1 MCADGSLSPYR
12 PMDRTVSI
20 PARGLADVELV
31 CGSEATDWLYRAEE
45 MLDGRRLSEACEIF
59 HQAEAMGASPDRCGS
74 GRWMTAMLRGD
85 FEAAW
90 RESDAIRMRGTPD
103 PHRFWNGEDLRGARV
118 MVRCL
123 HGFGDAVQM
132 LRYAPWLREIA
143 SRVIFEVPQ
152 RMLSLAPLFRG
163 VDEVITWGEAA
174 PEMPPE
180 WDVQVEVTELPYLF
194 RTTLDDLP
202 ITTHYLALPDA
213 TVQQTAD
220 AMGSAAKPR
229 IGLVWAS
236 GEWNPERSIPLALF
250 EPMICESSVEFWS
263 LQGDVAA
270 AEAEPWIDAGMVRD
284 ATAICGDGL
293 VALAATIANLDLVI
307 TVDTLA
313 AHLAGALGKPAW
325 VMLQY
330 AADWRWM
337 TARDDTPWYPMV
349 RLFRQP
355 KPGDWSGTVAA
366 VQEALSKVPL
376 IAS

>member
-1 MCADGSLSPYR
+1 
-12 PMDRTVSI
+12 
-20 PARGLADVELV
+20 VELV

-59 HQAEAMGASPDRCGS
+59 HQAEAMGASPDRCSS
-74 GRWMTAMLRGD
+74 GRWMTAMLCGD

-90 RESDAIRMRGTPD
+90 QESDAIRMRGTPD

-118 MVRCL
+118 IVRCL

-132 LRYAPWLREIA
+132 FRYAPRLREVA

-174 PEMPPE
+174 PEEPPE

-194 RTTLDDLP
+194 RTKLNELP
-202 ITTHYLALPDA
+202 ITPRYLDLPGEI
-213 TVQQTAD
+213 VQQAAD
-220 AMGSAAKPR
+220 AMGPATKPR

-250 EPMICESSVEFWS
+250 EPMVLEASVEFWS
-263 LQGDVAA
+263 LQGDAA
-270 AEAEPWIDAGMVRD
+270 ALDARPWIDRGMVGD

-337 TARDDTPWYPMV
+337 IARDDTPWYPSV

-355 KPGDWSGTVAA
+355 KPGDWSGA
-366 VQEALSKVPL
+366 VGAVRDALHKFHW
-376 IAS
+376 A

>member
-1 MCADGSLSPYR
+1 M
-12 PMDRTVSI
+12 
-20 PARGLADVELV
+20 ELV

-45 MLDGRRLSEACEIF
+45 MLDTRRLSEACEIF
-59 HQAEAMGASPDRCGS
+59 HQAEAMGASPDRCSS

-103 PHRFWNGEDLRGARV
+103 PHRFWNGEDLHGARV
-118 MVRCL
+118 IVRCL
-123 HGFGDAVQM
+123 HGLGDAVQM
-132 LRYAPWLREIA
+132 LRFAPRLREIA

-152 RMLSLAPLFRG
+152 RMLSLAPLFRD

-174 PEMPPE
+174 PEKPPE
-180 WDVQVEVTELPYLF
+180 WDVQVEVMELPYLF
-194 RTTLDDLP
+194 RTKLNDLP
-202 ITTHYLALPDA
+202 MTTRYLALPDA
-213 TVQQTAD
+213 TVQRAAND
-220 AMGSAAKPR
+220 MGPATKPR

-236 GEWNPERSIPLALF
+236 GEWNPERSIPIAMLEA
-250 EPMICESSVEFWS
+250 IVRQSSVEFWS
-263 LQGDVAA
+263 LQGDMAA
-270 AEAEPWIDAGMVRD
+270 AEAGMWIDGGMVRN
-284 ATAICGDGL
+284 ATAMCGDGL

-313 AHLAGALGKPAW
+313 AHLAGALGTPAW

-337 TARDDTPWYPMV
+337 IGRDDSRWYPTV

-366 VQEALSKVPL
+366 VQDALRNAPL
-376 IAS
+376 VAS